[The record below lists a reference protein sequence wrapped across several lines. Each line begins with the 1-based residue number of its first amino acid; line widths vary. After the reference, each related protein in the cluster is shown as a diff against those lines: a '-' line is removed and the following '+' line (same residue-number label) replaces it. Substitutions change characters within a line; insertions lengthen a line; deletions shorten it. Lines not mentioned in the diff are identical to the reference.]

1 MNESTKL
8 YLVFSL
14 DNGKT
19 LTLAVPNPKDDIV
32 AADINPVAA
41 QLVADEIFLVN
52 EAKVTAIKDA
62 YVRTVEV
69 QSIIKEA
76 A

>member
-8 YLVFSL
+8 YLVFDL

-19 LTLAVPNPKDDIV
+19 MTLAVPNPKDDIV

-52 EAKVTAIKDA
+52 EAKITAIKDA

-69 QSIIKEA
+69 QSIIKDA

>member
-32 AADINPVAA
+32 AADINPAAA